1 MKRRILL
8 RMFII
13 MLIITILVFTGCQ
26 KITQEDINR
35 QGARWWVVWYKIRE
49 VKDITS
55 TYEYITGMDGIEE
68 AMMKEFNC
76 ENADELSEYYRDGDL
91 GDRYRYTKKRVEL
104 MEELLIK
111 LRGEGA
117 LKEIEGIWNLDE
129 VPDLWEKVNK
139 QETDK
144 N

>member
-1 MKRRILL
+1 MKSKILL
-8 RMFII
+8 VGFII
-13 MLIITILVFTGCQ
+13 LAVVLVFTGCQ

-35 QGARWWVVWYKIRE
+35 QGTRWWVVWYKIRE
-49 VKDITS
+49 VKDIILTD
-55 TYEYITGMDGIEE
+55 EYITGMDRVRGE

-76 ENADELSEYYRDGDL
+76 ENADELSEYYRNGNL
-91 GDRYRYTKKRVEL
+91 RDRYRYTKKEVEL

-111 LRGEGA
+111 LRGEEA

-139 QETDK
+139 QETDR

>member
-1 MKRRILL
+1 MKSKILL
-8 RMFII
+8 VIFIVLA
-13 MLIITILVFTGCQ
+13 LILICTACQ

-35 QGARWWVVWYKIRE
+35 QGTRWWVVWYKIRE
-49 VKDITS
+49 DGDPIC
-55 TYEYITGMDGIEE
+55 TYEYITGMDGIDE

-76 ENADELSEYYRDGDL
+76 ENGDELSEYYRDGDL
-91 GDRYRYTKKRVEL
+91 GDRYRYTKKQVEL

-111 LRGEGA
+111 LRGEEA

>member
-1 MKRRILL
+1 MKSKILL
-8 RMFII
+8 VGFII
-13 MLIITILVFTGCQ
+13 LAVVLVFTGCQ

-35 QGARWWVVWYKIRE
+35 QGTRWWVVWYKIRE

-55 TYEYITGMDGIEE
+55 TYEYITGMDEAEE

-76 ENADELSEYYRDGDL
+76 ENADELYRNRNLEDN
-91 GDRYRYTKKRVEL
+91 YRFTKKKVEL

-111 LRGEGA
+111 LRGEEA

-139 QETDK
+139 QETDR